1 MKLNTFKWDAE
12 VSTASTRAMQQQ
24 TKNPKNWSL
33 LKLIKIGVPDALVFS
48 GLFVGSSPL
57 WRRMPGQRRRKV
69 GHENNCAPFCRWWR
83 RLHSLHATFK
93 TPSEQCLKN
102 LMLQHLRST
111 LWCTEADYQLPSI
124 TNIIQLFN
132 GCHDSCQ
139 LALLAMLRPLRA
151 GRLKWLPDL
160 LLAGALLK
168 AGA

>member
-1 MKLNTFKWDAE
+1 
-12 VSTASTRAMQQQ
+12 MQQQ

-33 LKLIKIGVPDALVFS
+33 LKLMKIGVPDALVFS
-48 GLFVGSSPL
+48 GLFVGLSPL

-111 LWCTEADYQLPSI
+111 LWCTEAGYQLPTSSSCS
-124 TNIIQLFN
+124 TAVMTHVNLLCWQCSDPLGPASWS
-132 GCHDSCQ
+132 GCQTFCWRARCSK
-139 LALLAMLRPLRA
+139 LALKGMHCVIRSWRSFS
-151 GRLKWLPDL
+151 W
-160 LLAGALLK
+160 
-168 AGA
+168 